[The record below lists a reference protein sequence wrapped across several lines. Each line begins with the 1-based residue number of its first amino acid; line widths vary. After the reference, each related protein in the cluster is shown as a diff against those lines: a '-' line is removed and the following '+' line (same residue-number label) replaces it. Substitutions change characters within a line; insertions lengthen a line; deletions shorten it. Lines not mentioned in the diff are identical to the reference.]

1 MRTDETLMREAL
13 KQAAQAAREGEIP
26 VGAVLIDRNG
36 DLLAAAHNLR
46 ERTNDPMA
54 HAEVLAL
61 REAAVG
67 RTERF
72 FTDCTLY
79 VTLEPCPMCA
89 GALIAARV
97 GRVVFG
103 AVDPRA
109 GAFGSLMDLTQYP
122 LEHRPQI
129 TGGVLADECI
139 APLRAFF
146 AARRR
151 GARSNDND
159 KTVQETEQRK

>member
-1 MRTDETLMREAL
+1 MRMDETLMRAAL
-13 KQAAQAAREGEIP
+13 KQAAQAAHEGEIP
-26 VGAVLIDRNG
+26 VGAVLVDRNG

-54 HAEVLAL
+54 HAEVLVL

-67 RTERF
+67 RMDRF

-89 GALIAARV
+89 GALVAARV

-103 AVDPRA
+103 ARDPRA

-122 LEHRPQI
+122 LEHRPQV

-146 AARRR
+146 AAKRHRV
-151 GARSNDND
+151 RSNDND
-159 KTVQETEQRK
+159 KTVLETERRK

>member
-13 KQAAQAAREGEIP
+13 KQAERAAREGEIP

-46 ERTNDPMA
+46 ETTHDPMA

-89 GALIAARV
+89 GALIAARI
-97 GRVVFG
+97 GRVVYG
-103 AVDPRA
+103 AKDPRA

-122 LEHRPQI
+122 LEHRSQI
-129 TGGVLADECI
+129 TGGLLADECI

-151 GARSNDND
+151 SARSNDND